1 MSMLERQRSH
11 YVEDIVL
18 AIAAF
23 RSVPDP
29 EISLRHILCLCLK
42 QARASL

>member
-11 YVEDIVL
+11 YVKEIVL

-23 RSVPDP
+23 RYVPDS
-29 EISLRHILCLCLK
+29 EISLKHIMCLCLK
-42 QARASL
+42 QARASP